1 VRITLR
7 SLTVKIALVVLAVS
21 LISVGLVAFFSGW
34 VTVREYDNLL
44 SEQIETAFAAGAATY
59 YETRGS
65 WVGFNGALIEAL
77 QPGMEPRRFGGRRGM
92 MGGGEGAALFPFVL
106 IDADGCVVGPPGP
119 GFRQGDCLET
129 PELAAGKPVEVAG
142 KRVGTVLATGAVV
155 VRDTREE
162 LFLERINRGLLWGA
176 IGASIVALL
185 LGVGLATTL
194 TRPLRRLTDAI
205 HAMAAG
211 NLEQRV
217 DVRAQDEIGELAG
230 AFNRMSTELSQSN
243 QLRKQMTADIAH
255 ELRNPLMVMTGYIEA
270 LREGVL
276 RPTPERFDVM
286 YEEAQRLQ
294 RLVADLRTLS
304 LADAGELP
312 LNRQPT
318 APAALL
324 TRVAEAYEPAA
335 TQKGVR
341 LVQEADRALPVVDV
355 DAERIGQVLANL
367 VANALRHTPAD
378 GEIRLGARAEA
389 GGVALVVAD
398 NGEGIPPD
406 VLPRIFE
413 RLYRGDHA
421 RSQDGDESGL
431 GLAIAKSLVTA
442 HGGMITVASTVGRG
456 STFTVHL
463 PAAPASTATR

>member
-1 VRITLR
+1 MRLTFR

-21 LISVGLVAFFSGW
+21 LISVGLVAVFSGW
-34 VTVREYDNLL
+34 LTVREYDNLL
-44 SEQIETAFAAGAATY
+44 LEQIETSFAEGAASY
-59 YETRGS
+59 YEARGS
-65 WVGFNGALIEAL
+65 WIGFNVALYQAL
-77 QPGMEPRRFGGRRGM
+77 PPGMEPRRFGGRRGM
-92 MGGGEGAALFPFVL
+92 MGGGEATTLFPFVL
-106 IDADGCVVGPPGP
+106 LDVDGCVVGPPGP
-119 GFRQGDCLET
+119 GFRLGDCLEM
-129 PELAAGKPVEVAG
+129 PETAAGKPVEVAG
-142 KRVGTVLATGAVV
+142 ERVGTVLATGAVV
-155 VRDTREE
+155 IRDSREE

-176 IGASIVALL
+176 VGAGIVALV

-217 DVRAQDEIGELAG
+217 DVRAQDEIGELAS

-276 RPTPERFDVM
+276 RPTAERFDVM

-312 LNRQPT
+312 LNRQPV
-318 APAALL
+318 APTALL

-341 LVQEADRALPVVDV
+341 LVQEADRALPAVDV

-367 VANALRHTPAD
+367 VANALRHTPAG

-413 RLYRGDHA
+413 RLYRGDPA

-431 GLAIAKSLVTA
+431 GLAIAKTLVAA
-442 HGGMITVASTVGRG
+442 HGGTIAVASTVGRG

-463 PAAPASTATR
+463 PISSAPSPTT

>member
-1 VRITLR
+1 LR

-21 LISVGLVAFFSGW
+21 LISVGLVALFSGW

-44 SEQIETAFAAGAATY
+44 LAQIESSFADGAATY

-65 WVGFNGALIEAL
+65 WVGFNGALLEAL

-92 MGGGEGAALFPFVL
+92 MGGGEPATLFPFVL
-106 IDADGCVVGPPGP
+106 VDADGCVVGPPGP
-119 GFRQGDCLET
+119 SFGPGDCLDAQQ
-129 PELAAGKPVEVAG
+129 LRAGKAVEVAG
-142 KRVGTVLATGAVV
+142 TRVGTVLATGAVV
-155 VRDTREE
+155 VRDPREE

-176 IGASIVALL
+176 VGAGIVALL

-217 DVRAQDEIGELAG
+217 EVRAQDEIGELAG
-230 AFNRMSTELSQSN
+230 AFNRMSAELSQSN

-304 LADAGELP
+304 LADAGELA
-312 LNRQPT
+312 LNRQPV
-318 APAALL
+318 APATLL
-324 TRVAEAYEPAA
+324 ARVAEAYAPAA

-341 LVQEADRALPVVDV
+341 LVQEDGGALPAVVV
-355 DAERIGQVLANL
+355 DAERMGQVLANL
-367 VANALRHTPAD
+367 VANALRHTPAG
-378 GEIRLGARAEA
+378 GEVRLGVQAAA
-389 GGVALVVAD
+389 GGVALVVKD

-413 RLYRGDHA
+413 RLYRGDRA
-421 RSQDGDESGL
+421 RGQDGDESGL
-431 GLAIAKSLVTA
+431 GLAIARSLVTA
-442 HGGMITVASTVGRG
+442 HGGSITVASEVGSG
-456 STFTVHL
+456 STFTVQL
-463 PAAPASTATR
+463 PAAPISAVAP